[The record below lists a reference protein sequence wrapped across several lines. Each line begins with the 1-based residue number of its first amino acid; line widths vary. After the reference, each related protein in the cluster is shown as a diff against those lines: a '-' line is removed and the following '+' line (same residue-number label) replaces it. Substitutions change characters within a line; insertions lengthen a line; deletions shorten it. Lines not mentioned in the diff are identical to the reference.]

1 MTKRPCCMELFD
13 EQDQHMIA
21 NHRKKLTY
29 KEAKDAENMQ
39 VVAMNLSDVRGPHV
53 SVDFHSAEVY

>member
-1 MTKRPCCMELFD
+1 MELFD